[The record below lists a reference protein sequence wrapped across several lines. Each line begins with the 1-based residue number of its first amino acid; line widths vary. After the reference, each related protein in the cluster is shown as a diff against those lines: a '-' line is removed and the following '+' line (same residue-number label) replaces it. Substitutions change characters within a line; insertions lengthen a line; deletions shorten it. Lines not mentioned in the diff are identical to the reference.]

1 MNKDAEKIINMIE
14 AVSTDVRFSETDVD
28 KLIADAKKYH
38 YCRIVGPMCY
48 IEKMSRELE
57 GTGVGFSAPIA
68 TPSGVGETT
77 ESKIQGSKYI
87 IEHSKI
93 TVDIDMVINLVYIN
107 SGRFDLAQQD
117 IEAVRKAFPDHC
129 LKVVIEA
136 PMLDDE
142 KLRGACLAVKNAGAD
157 YIKTSTGAT
166 GTTTVE
172 LVKKIRDIAGYDI
185 GIKAAGGIRTLET
198 VEAMIALGVDRFGMN
213 YKTAHDFSEMLMNM

>member
-1 MNKDAEKIINMIE
+1 
-14 AVSTDVRFSETDVD
+14 
-28 KLIADAKKYH
+28 
-38 YCRIVGPMCY
+38 
-48 IEKMSRELE
+48 
-57 GTGVGFSAPIA
+57 
-68 TPSGVGETT
+68 
-77 ESKIQGSKYI
+77 
-87 IEHSKI
+87 
-93 TVDIDMVINLVYIN
+93 MVINLVYIN

>member
-1 MNKDAEKIINMIE
+1 MRHFLPESCWTKYSDCSRL
-14 AVSTDVRFSETDVD
+14 AVSKPIMGR
-28 KLIADAKKYH
+28 
-38 YCRIVGPMCY
+38 
-48 IEKMSRELE
+48 
-57 GTGVGFSAPIA
+57 TGKQS
-68 TPSGVGETT
+68 
-77 ESKIQGSKYI
+77 
-87 IEHSKI
+87 